1 MIGGSKGSRKSNQ
14 IIWFDQSDGKWGK
27 STLKTARSS
36 AMSCIVKIKNS

>member
-14 IIWFDQSDGKWGK
+14 IIWFDQNLAKWGK
-27 STLKTARSS
+27 SRLTTARSS